1 MDKGKTEDVKIFPL
15 EPQVHYEIMVI
26 PVSELAGTRN
36 TVRGIQN
43 GYLCTGKNVEIEN
56 CLSYLNHL

>member
-1 MDKGKTEDVKIFPL
+1 MKIFPL